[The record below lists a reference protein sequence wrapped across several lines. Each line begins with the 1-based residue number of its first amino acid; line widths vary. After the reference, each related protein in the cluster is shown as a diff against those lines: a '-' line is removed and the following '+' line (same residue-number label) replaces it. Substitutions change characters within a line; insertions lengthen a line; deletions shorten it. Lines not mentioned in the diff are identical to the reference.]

1 MGEKLITMEKVEE
14 FKTFLIA
21 EEKAE
26 NTVEKYMRDVRAFT
40 AWQGQ
45 RPVTKEKVVEYKA
58 KLLESGYAR
67 GSVNSMLVS
76 LNRFFG
82 FLSWY
87 ELRVKTLK
95 LQRQIYCPEERDLS
109 WQEFERLIQA
119 ARSDGDERLE
129 TLLQTIVATGVRVS
143 ELRFI
148 TVEAARAGEA
158 AVSLKGKTR
167 PVIIVKKLR
176 KLLLGYARKRNIVS
190 GPIFITRS
198 GKPMSRTN
206 VWREMKRLCKKA
218 GVNPSKVFPHNLRHL
233 FARIFYRE
241 KRDIVKLADVLGHAS
256 IETTRLYVISTGAEH
271 RKYLESLPL
280 LI

>member
-26 NTVEKYMRDVRAFT
+26 NTVGKYMRDVRAFA
-40 AWQGQ
+40 AWQGRQ
-45 RPVTKEKVVEYKA
+45 PVTKEKVVEYKA
-58 KLLESGYAR
+58 KLLDSGYAK

-76 LNRFFG
+76 LNRFFC
-82 FLSWY
+82 FLSWH

-95 LQRQIYCPEERDLS
+95 LQRQIYCPEEKDLS

-119 ARSDGDERLE
+119 ARSGGDERLE
-129 TLLQTIVATGVRVS
+129 MLLQTIVATGVRVS

-148 TVEAARAGEA
+148 TVEAAKSGAA

-167 PVIIVKKLR
+167 PVIIVKKLK
-176 KLLLGYARKRNIVS
+176 KLLLSYARKRNIVS

-198 GKPMSRTN
+198 GRPMSRTN
-206 VWREMKRLCKKA
+206 VWREMKRLCEKA
-218 GVNPSKVFPHNLRHL
+218 GVSPSKVFPHNLRHL
-233 FARIFYRE
+233 FARIFYRA
-241 KRDIVKLADVLGHAS
+241 KQDIVKLADVLGHAS

-280 LI
+280 IM